1 MTIPALSPAG
11 RSKAGTL
18 GQLLKQSPEPMP
30 GALAGRFRRF
40 PLLLKFLD
48 VRGALSVQVD
58 PSGQQT
64 SYRPPGE
71 TGKTEAVNIPVDD
84 PRSRFDELLL
94 TWDTSMDEDRKLE
107 EAVRKA
113 MVYDKRLSSQPIEIS
128 VKEAI
133 VYLTGT
139 VPFYG
144 RAIAAYEVAASVP
157 GVREVSKRLV
167 VEPPGNL
174 TDNEVANYVRAALDA
189 HAEVLKEAIT
199 VSVSGGVATLEG
211 SVRDTWQHA
220 LAEDIA
226 RSARGVRDVHNRLAV
241 DLEQQIND
249 EEISYVIQSAIRHLC
264 GRSGTDVKVAVSDR
278 AVVLSGTVATLPT
291 KEHAERLARIH
302 GALNVRNDIQVMP
315 DDQK

>member
-1 MTIPALSPAG
+1 
-11 RSKAGTL
+11 
-18 GQLLKQSPEPMP
+18 
-30 GALAGRFRRF
+30 
-40 PLLLKFLD
+40 
-48 VRGALSVQVD
+48 
-58 PSGQQT
+58 
-64 SYRPPGE
+64 
-71 TGKTEAVNIPVDD
+71 
-84 PRSRFDELLL
+84 
-94 TWDTSMDEDRKLE
+94 MDADRKLE

-113 MVYDKRLSSQPIEIS
+113 MVYDKRLSSQPIAIS

-139 VPFYG
+139 VQFYG
-144 RAIAAYEVAASVP
+144 RAVAAYEVAASVP

-174 TDNEVANYVRAALDA
+174 ADNEVANYVRAALDA

-199 VSVSGGVATLEG
+199 VSASGGIATLEG
-211 SVRDTWQHA
+211 NVRDAWQYA

-249 EEISYVIQSAIRHLC
+249 EEISYVIQSAIRHIC
-264 GRSGTDVKVAVSDR
+264 GRSGAGIKVAVSDR
-278 AVVLSGTVATLPT
+278 TVVLSGTVATLPT

-302 GALNVRNDIQVMP
+302 GAMNVRNDIQVMP